1 MLKWTPCAA
10 YANDPESPYS
20 VCIGHVYPPAEAWS
34 LVMKYIVLDT
44 ISELHKHKGFT
55 LQFTKGYNPQLFMT
69 KTDHRQ
75 TWLAYEMIIQTKN
88 RADLVLFKTP
98 SISYT
103 NKTNDASIL

>member
-10 YANDPESPYS
+10 YANDPESPCS

-44 ISELHKHKGFT
+44 ISDLHKHKGFT
-55 LQFTKGYNPQLFMT
+55 LQFTKGYNPQMFMT
-69 KTDHRQ
+69 KTEHRQ
-75 TWLAYEMIIQTKN
+75 TWLAYEMIIH
-88 RADLVLFKTP
+88 LVLFKTP

>member
-1 MLKWTPCAA
+1 MLKWTPCDA

-44 ISELHKHKGFT
+44 ISDLHKHKGFT

-69 KTDHRQ
+69 KTEHRQ
-75 TWLAYEMIIQTKN
+75 TWLAYEMIIH
-88 RADLVLFKTP
+88 LVLFKTP